1 MTFSKEEERKK
12 NHSQLGPFTATTL
25 FRFSIKFKLLP
36 EILLYISPLPLAHK
50 SHPSFSKFHR
60 QGPFP
65 DR

>member
-1 MTFSKEEERKK
+1 MTFSKEERKK
-12 NHSQLGPFTATTL
+12 NHSQLGPFTTL